1 MKLSVNWLN
10 EFTPILSLPFET
22 VLDKVYTSICEIDEV
37 EEYKSHLSSVITVK
51 ISEISPHPNAEKLRI
66 TKCSDGKKTYQI
78 VTAAENVKVGDIVPL
93 ALPGTVL
100 DGKTIVDSELR
111 GVPSSGMYCSEKELG
126 MALES
131 SGVLI
136 LPPDTNLGISVRD
149 FFDWEDRILVIDN
162 KSITHRPDLWSHF
175 GFARELSFQLN
186 LPLDSSVWNS
196 KIDWAK
202 GNDGLQVQ
210 TTNHAHA
217 YFVSSIQ
224 NVNITES
231 HKKFKSRLEKCGI
244 RSINNVVDVS
254 NYLLLELG
262 QPNHFF
268 DRTKC
273 KSNVFSVEKSAEG
286 ESFLLLDETSPK
298 LQKDILLIRN
308 GGEPVALAGIM
319 GGLDSAVSSSTTKLV
334 MESAVFKREDVRFG
348 IRKTNIRSESAVRYE
363 KGLDSSTC
371 LPVIARAIQLLKQNG
386 CANITAFEPVGF
398 NHSLDKKVTIQ
409 TNLSFLQKKLG
420 KEISQSDVEKIL
432 TNLGFEVK
440 SSAEQIEVIVPRFR
454 HNYDITIPEDLVEEI
469 GRTIGYA
476 SIQTIPLKMAVETP
490 IRYPLRELE
499 RRIKQY
505 FSLDANFNEVF
516 NYSFSSKK
524 DTEFESLN
532 SDLALGIANDM
543 PEEQSFMRT
552 SLYPGLIRQAVSNQD
567 RFPEVQIF
575 EIGRAY
581 FKLNENELASEKR
594 ILGVAIISKSK
605 HADLEGIEKEF
616 LSARDTFFEL
626 FSYLN
631 LKNGFLKKTTRTYFH
646 PNAGL
651 EYFYDGKFVAEFG
664 ILHER
669 YADQFDLKRRAFIGK
684 VDLDYLVQIWEKEGR
699 ISYFQA
705 PSQFPEGEL
714 DLSVLMEESDSTSR
728 LAEIVYALKIP
739 ELKSMWVHTIYR
751 GESIGTS
758 QKSVTYRFQLMSYDK
773 TFTQDRFKEI
783 SDLLVETSKSNG
795 FAIR

>member
-37 EEYKSHLSSVITVK
+37 EEFKVHLSSVITVK
-51 ISEISPHPNAEKLRI
+51 ISEISPHPNAEKLRV

-100 DGKTIVDSELR
+100 DGKTIADSELR

-126 MALES
+126 MAIES

-136 LPPDTNLGISVRD
+136 LPSNTELGLSVRQY
-149 FFDWEDRILVIDN
+149 FDWEDRILVIDN

-186 LPLDSSVWNS
+186 LPLDSTVWNS
-196 KIDWAK
+196 TIDWKK
-202 GNDGLQVQ
+202 GNDGLEVKS
-210 TTNHAHA
+210 TNHAHA
-217 YFVSSIQ
+217 YFISSIQ
-224 NVNITES
+224 NVKITES
-231 HKKFKSRLEKCGI
+231 QKKFKSRLEKCGI

-268 DRTKC
+268 DRAKC
-273 KSNVFSVEKSAEG
+273 KSNSFSVDKTSEG
-286 ESFLLLDETSPK
+286 ESFLLLDDTDPK
-298 LQKDILLIRN
+298 LQKDILVIRN

-319 GGLDSAVSSSTTKLV
+319 GGLDSAVSQTTTKLV
-334 MESAVFKREDVRFG
+334 MESAVFRREDVRFG

-363 KGLDSSTC
+363 KGLDSFTC
-371 LPVIARAIQLLKQNG
+371 LPVIGRAVQLLKENG
-386 CANITAFEPVGF
+386 CPDLLAFEPVGF
-398 NHSLDKKVTIQ
+398 NHSPDKQVTIA
-409 TNLSFLQKKLG
+409 TSLTFLQRKLG
-420 KEISQSDVEKIL
+420 KEISLSEVERIL
-432 TNLGFEVK
+432 TNLGFDVSTK
-440 SSAEQIEVIVPRFR
+440 GDVIQVIVPRFR

-499 RRIKQY
+499 RKIKQY
-505 FSLDANFNEVF
+505 YSLEAKFNEVF
-516 NYSFSSKK
+516 NYSFSSKQ
-524 DTEFESLN
+524 DTEFETSN
-532 SDLALGIANDM
+532 SDDALGIANDM
-543 PEEQSFMRT
+543 PEEQSYMRT

-575 EIGRAY
+575 EIGRTY
-581 FKLNENELASEKR
+581 FKSSGKKLASEKR
-594 ILGVAIISKSK
+594 TLGVAIISKSK
-605 HADLEGIEKEF
+605 HSDLEGIETEF
-616 LSARDTFFEL
+616 LSARDKFFQL
-626 FSYLN
+626 FSFLN
-631 LKNGFLKKTTRTYFH
+631 LRKGSLKKTERNYFH

-651 EYFYDGKFVAEFG
+651 EYIYDGRFIGEFG

-684 VDLDYLVQIWEKEGR
+684 VDLEYLVEIWEKEGR
-699 ISYFQA
+699 FSYFQA

-714 DLSVLMEESDSTSR
+714 DLSVVMNDSESTSR
-728 LAEIVYALKIP
+728 LAEIVSDLKIP

-751 GESIGTS
+751 GDSIGTS

-783 SDLLVETSKSNG
+783 SDLLVNTSKSNG